1 MGHEQSRASPRG
13 IPERALPYFR
23 AGHVALYRLV
33 KLQGKGVTGLVE
45 KAAKISLCVTSVSV
59 PWLLWYLG

>member
-1 MGHEQSRASPRG
+1 MGHKQSRASPRS

-33 KLQGKGVTGLVE
+33 EFQGGVTGTAE

-59 PWLLWYLG
+59 PWVIVVFT